1 MIRSRA
7 TTLGLARLCFCP
19 GAGRAVPIGPNAMRL
34 LSLLCLLAL
43 PALAGWRPFSADS
56 PWNTPIPAGAPT
68 DPASAGLIDDLA
80 SRGAWRVN
88 IRDWSIPV
96 YFIDAEKTPR
106 HDVADSR
113 PGVYGAGFGFP
124 RRIPIPDGAAASP
137 PVGEE
142 SDNHLC
148 LIDRARGTAWDM
160 WAARQDAAG
169 RWRTGLGA
177 VVDLHGSGVAPPWFD
192 SPREFDAHRS
202 RASGFPLI
210 AGLIMVDEI
219 KAGRIE
225 HALCFAYDHCRTGL
239 FVPPASTAQ
248 VAQLDAV
255 DSRGIPM
262 GGRIQLDP
270 TWDVENSGLSPAGR
284 VIARALQEYGAFCG
298 DYAGANVLYA
308 ENSPAAV
315 AAWQGVLSPRT
326 SPRCSTRISSAGI
339 SASSPW
345 ATSCP
350 DKTCAKDRPTC
361 SPWKSADSPP
371 ASMPS
376 TAPSDCRRKP
386 RAAQRGGPIP
396 TAPGSSS
403 ARVNWR
409 ARRKRRPSPRP
420 NKSRCSHP
428 TGRRP
433 PGACCARRRFAR
445 LFSRVGSHRLPRTGA
460 GCTEGTQQAG
470 RVLVAGIELER
481 APGRS
486 LRSRHVSLPG
496 QHRGQRVGVFA

>member
-315 AAWQGVLSPRT
+315 AAWQGVLSPEDI
-326 SPRCSTRISSAGI
+326 STVFN
-339 SASSPW
+339 
-345 ATSCP
+345 P
-350 DKTCAKDRPTC
+350 DFI
-361 SPWKSADSPP
+361 
-371 ASMPS
+371 
-376 TAPSDCRRKP
+376 RRHF
-386 RAAQRGGPIP
+386 
-396 TAPGSSS
+396 
-403 ARVNWR
+403 RVI
-409 ARRKRRPSPRP
+409 AM
-420 NKSRCSHP
+420 
-428 TGRRP
+428 GD
-433 PGACCARRRFAR
+433 
-445 LFSRVGSHRLPRTGA
+445 L
-460 GCTEGTQQAG
+460 
-470 RVLVAGIELER
+470 
-481 APGRS
+481 
-486 LRSRHVSLPG
+486 LPG
-496 QHRGQRVGVFA
+496 QNLRQGPPHLLALEIGGQPARIDAFDRTLRLPAQTAGRATWRAHPNGTRLFVGPRELASPAEASTLTSAEQITLLTPDGKKATWRVLRP